1 MPTRAESERVEMR
14 SITVVT
20 VLFLLLGAVQ
30 AQEGGIQ
37 FYSEQ
42 QPVPAPQGIEA
53 QVTVSGTTQ
62 LRFDWNRALTVEEAA
77 FLASVPDKRDTSG
90 QSYRKLI
97 EMCFRTVPP
106 IAHPPVRVQAGC
118 GNISYLRYGQSDGN
132 VAYDYGYYCRLLQP
146 ADASHEFV
154 GEARVKVPVIQG
166 PPGQPGEQGPPGTPG
181 GRGEQGPPGPPG
193 EQGPQGPPGICV
205 VQQPPCPPPPPPCFR
220 QRFLPQRS
228 GGTPNP
234 QVVRYEWMSPGQ
246 APGWQSILGGLFNV
260 AGAYLGRPPA
270 SNWSISQVGGG
281 AWAGGGSGYGGSGY
295 GGAGYGGSG
304 YGYGGSGYGGQGG
317 SGYGFG
323 GAGGHG
329 GAGGAGGAG
338 GGGGG
343 GGAASSSSSASA
355 AAAAGG

>member
-1 MPTRAESERVEMR
+1 MR
-14 SITVVT
+14 ISIAVMT
-20 VLFLLLGAVQ
+20 LSFLLLGAVQ
-30 AQEGGIQ
+30 AQEGSNVQ
-37 FYSEQ
+37 FYGEQ
-42 QPVPAPQGIEA
+42 SAQSALAAPQGVEA
-53 QVTVSGTTQ
+53 TVAVSGTTQ
-62 LRFDWNRALTVEEAA
+62 LRFDWARSLTAAEAA
-77 FLASVPDKRDTSG
+77 FVASVPDKKDASG

-106 IAHPPVRVQAGC
+106 IAHPPVRIQASC
-118 GNISYLRYGQSDGN
+118 GNVTYLKYGESDGRT
-132 VAYDYGYYCRLLQP
+132 VYDYAYYCRLLQP
-146 ADASHEFV
+146 ADASHEFQGV
-154 GEARVKVPVIQG
+154 ARVKVPVIEGPPGAPGAPGQQG
-166 PPGQPGEQGPPGTPG
+166 PPGE
-181 GRGEQGPPGPPG
+181 RGEQGPPGEHGPPG
-193 EQGPQGPPGICV
+193 QPGLQGPPGVCV
-205 VQQPPCPPPPPPCFR
+205 VQQPPCPPPPPPVFR

-246 APGWQSILGGLFNV
+246 APGWQAILGGLFNV

-270 SNWSISQVGGG
+270 NNTNISQIGGG
-281 AWAGGGSGYGGSGY
+281 AWAGGGSGYGGAGY

-304 YGYGGSGYGGQGG
+304 YGYGGQGG
-317 SGYGFG
+317 AGYGFG
-323 GAGGHG
+323 GQGGRG